1 MVMKEIHQESIQNTD
16 AIVLHEFKLRYKN
29 KSKTI
34 YGFVEGVDDP
44 CFYRGF
50 LENSLSSDWRVELWP
65 AGNKDCVYK
74 IYSNFDWTKF
84 NDEQII
90 FFVDKDLSVVLER
103 QYATAKNI
111 YITDE
116 YSIENSIVTPNICD
130 RLLREICGFITL
142 KYDESDLVLEHF
154 KQQIQEFKKKMIPIM
169 GCIVYWHQN
178 KLLNRQSRL
187 NNILM
192 KHAFFVKNGRIEP
205 IELPNEK
212 KDIIEY
218 AHEQCNIYLTNK
230 EDVIQ
235 SIKQFKSAN
244 YHEKFVRGK
253 FLLWFLVEFCI
264 SLNRDW
270 ESLDFISI
278 KQRPKM
284 AVNLSQS
291 NAIVQIAPRCRIPD
305 SLKLFFDYTI
315 LRYVKTISA

>member
-1 MVMKEIHQESIQNTD
+1 MGMKEIHQESIQNTD

-29 KSKTI
+29 KAKII
-34 YGFVEGVDDP
+34 YGFVEGIDDP

-65 AGNKDCVYK
+65 AGNKDSVYK
-74 IYSNFDWTKF
+74 IYSNFDWTRF
-84 NDEQII
+84 NDEQIL
-90 FFVDKDLSVVLER
+90 FFVDKDLSVVLGR
-103 QYATAKNI
+103 QYTIAKNI

-130 RLLREICGFITL
+130 RLLREICGFTTL
-142 KYDESDLVLEHF
+142 KYDESDFILEHF
-154 KQQIQEFKKKMIPIM
+154 KQQIEEFKKYLIPIM

-192 KHAFFVKNGRIEP
+192 KHAFRVKNGKIEV
-205 IELPNEK
+205 IDSPNEK

-218 AHEQCNIYLTNK
+218 AHAQCNIDLINR
-230 EDVIQ
+230 ENIIQ
-235 SIKQFKSAN
+235 SIEKFQATN
-244 YHEKFVRGK
+244 CHEKFTRGK
-253 FLLWFLVEFCI
+253 YLLWFLVEYCI

-305 SLKLFFDYTI
+305 SLKHFFNNTI
-315 LRYVKTISA
+315 FRYEKTISA